1 MTGVHG
7 RGGGR
12 AEEAAA
18 AAGVG
23 TSMEEDSAEADDGDD
38 GGVHDAE
45 ASCSSSESGADDDLD
60 DQAHDG
66 RLRARFQSA
75 AAAAADDLSI
85 ESNGF
90 DLEGL
95 SVLVDW
101 GTDGVFAGKVARYAT
116 RPRPGS
122 SATKMARRCVFWGVI
137 ACSLQPVAPWSA
149 ALVSSLPN
157 RPPPPLPAGVGRI
170 QC

>member
-101 GTDGVFAGKVARYAT
+101 GTDGVFAGKVARYA
-116 RPRPGS
+116 PRTH
-122 SATKMARRCVFWGVI
+122 ATT
-137 ACSLQPVAPWSA
+137 PWLISYEDGEKVRV
-149 ALVSSLPN
+149 LGCDRL
-157 RPPPPLPAGVGRI
+157 
-170 QC
+170 